1 MKITKQILKTHA
13 KRLLEELR
21 EEGISSLETAL
32 KADGRKFRM
41 REMLPDSIHI
51 HTAPSNLGTTALKI
65 SYEYQDFEGIPIEL
79 VLNPELNY
87 RQIIVKC
94 TEPVSGYILFGID
107 DYNNVQQ
114 FKKSKGVE
122 WKNIM
127 QDVEDLSKLT

>member
-1 MKITKQILKTHA
+1 M
-13 KRLLEELR
+13 
-21 EEGISSLETAL
+21 
-32 KADGRKFRM
+32 
-41 REMLPDSIHI
+41 
-51 HTAPSNLGTTALKI
+51 GTTALKI